1 MFKNYL
7 KIAFRNL
14 WRQKAYS
21 FINIVGLAIGITVC
35 FSIFLWVQDEV
46 KHDRFHEKSERI
58 YRSLWE
64 AKVGDNEW
72 IIPDIPVPVGRA
84 LEHEFPEVEQVTN
97 MVVNGSRAF
106 RLQDEFIQERNVIF
120 SDENIFKVFDFSFI
134 SGDPETAL
142 DQPNN
147 VILTNESAQKYFGDQ
162 QALGQTLET
171 SNGGILT
178 VTGIVESWPKQ
189 SHLSFDF
196 IEPIS
201 MLPRVEQRKDHW
213 GSATIRTYFILRE
226 GEQITTLQEKLDRYV
241 AEQLSSVP
249 LFNSPGNYT
258 RFPSQALT
266 DIHLRSGTEFGMD
279 GGGDIKYV
287 YLFSVI
293 GLFILIL
300 ACINFINL
308 STARAANRLREIGLR
323 KVLGSVRGQLARQFL
338 AESFVYVFLA
348 LTLSLL
354 VTELSLPFFNDL
366 SGKNIQP
373 EYLDPLTITAL
384 ITLTILVGFL
394 AGSYPAIHL
403 SSFMPVRALRG
414 QISVKPSSNLFRNS
428 LVVIQFSISI
438 VLIIGTLVVHKQ
450 ITFMQESQLGF
461 DKEQVI
467 VLNGTGALAGQHDLF
482 IRELKSEP
490 GVVDATATT
499 SLPGYGFDS
508 TLFEPEQPSNYEQ
521 TSLSYL
527 LGDYNLV
534 NVLGLN
540 IINGRNF
547 SEDFASD
554 SSAYLIN
561 ESAVKALG
569 WEEPLGKHLTAGGES
584 GPVIGVVED
593 FHFESLHS
601 NIAPLVIPFIQWTPS
616 LIAVRVAPGNIN
628 QQIGVI
634 QEKWSQF
641 VPQQP
646 FNYAF
651 LDQNLQDWYESEQR
665 IARLFDVFMLL
676 AIVIACLGLFG
687 LTAYAAQKRKKEIGV
702 RKVLGASIGHIIT
715 NLSVDFIKLVVI
727 GFTIAVPLAWF
738 LMNKWLADFAYR
750 IEMGAGIFLLAGLAA
765 VLIALLT
772 VSWQSI
778 KAAVANPVDSLRNE

>member
-21 FINIVGLAIGITVC
+21 FINIIGLSLGITIC
-35 FSIFLWVQDEV
+35 FTIFLWIQDEV

-58 YRSLWE
+58 YRPLWE

-72 IIPDIPVPVGRA
+72 IISAIPVPVGRA
-84 LEHEFPEVEQVTN
+84 LEQEFPEVEQVTN
-97 MVVNGSRAF
+97 MVVNGSRAI

-120 SDENIFKVFDFSFI
+120 SDENIFKVFDFNFI
-134 SGDPETAL
+134 AGNPETAL
-142 DQPNN
+142 EQPNS
-147 VILTNESAQKYFGDQ
+147 VVLTDESAQKYFRDG
-162 QALGQTLET
+162 QALGQTMELSSGEL
-171 SNGGILT
+171 LT
-178 VTGIVESWPKQ
+178 VTGIVEAWPEQ

-201 MLPRVEQRKDHW
+201 MLEWVEQRKDQW
-213 GSATIRTYFILRE
+213 GSATVRTYFVLQE
-226 GEQITTLQEKLDRYV
+226 GEQIAALQEKFDRYV

-249 LFNSPGNYT
+249 LLNASGNYT
-258 RFPSQALT
+258 RFPIQALT
-266 DIHLRSGTEFGMD
+266 DIHLRSKTEFGLD
-279 GGGDIKYV
+279 GGGDIRYV

-293 GLFILIL
+293 GFFILAL

-323 KVLGSVRGQLARQFL
+323 KVLGSVRSQLTRQFL

-348 LTLSLL
+348 LILSLL

-366 SGKNIQP
+366 SGKNIEP
-373 EYLDPLTITAL
+373 EYLNPVTIIALLALTV
-384 ITLTILVGFL
+384 LVGFL

-403 SSFMPVRALRG
+403 SSFMPVRALKG
-414 QISVKPSSNLFRNS
+414 QISENPSANLFRNS
-428 LVVIQFSISI
+428 LVVVQFGISI

-467 VLNGTGALAGQHDLF
+467 VLTGVEALSGQHDLF

-499 SLPGYGFDS
+499 TLPGYGFDS
-508 TLFEPEQPSNYEQ
+508 TLFEPEQPSNFEQ
-521 TSLSYL
+521 TSLSYM

-534 NVLGLN
+534 DVLGLN
-540 IINGRNF
+540 IVNGRNF

-569 WEEPLGKHLTAGGES
+569 WEDPIGKHLNGGIN

-601 NIAPLVIPFIQWTPS
+601 NIDPLVIPFIRWTPS

-628 QQIGVI
+628 QQIEVI
-634 QEKWSQF
+634 REKWSEF

-646 FNYAF
+646 FDYAF
-651 LDQNLQDWYESEQR
+651 LDQNLQDWYDNEQK
-665 IARLFDVFMLL
+665 IARLFDVFTIL

-687 LTAYAAQKRKKEIGV
+687 LTTYAAQKRRKEIGV
-702 RKVLGASIGHIIT
+702 RKVLGASIANIVTH
-715 NLSVDFIKLVVI
+715 LSVDFIKLVVI
-727 GFTIAVPLAWF
+727 GFVIAVPLAWF
-738 LMNKWLADFAYR
+738 SMNKWLADFAYR
-750 IEMGAGIFLLAGLAA
+750 IEIGTEIFLLAGAAA

-772 VSWQSI
+772 ISWQSI
-778 KAAVANPVDSLRNE
+778 KAALMNPVESLRSE